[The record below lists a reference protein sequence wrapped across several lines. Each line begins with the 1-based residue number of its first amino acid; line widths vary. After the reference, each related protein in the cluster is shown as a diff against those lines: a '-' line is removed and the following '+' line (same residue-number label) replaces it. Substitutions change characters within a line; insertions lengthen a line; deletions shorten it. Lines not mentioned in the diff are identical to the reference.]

1 MEKKSIKIKFTD
13 WGNYSDD
20 AQKTGNFEYRNIIL
34 ESLEKTYR
42 VELSDNPEVV
52 FCGIFGNDFIHY
64 DCIRVLYSCE
74 EYAPNFNAYDYAITI
89 YEGYSYKDRV
99 YTGVASL
106 LEEKAKRD
114 HDLALKKHLFTEE
127 DLKAKIGF
135 CSYIQSNETVG
146 NKPREEIFRLLNQ
159 YKSID
164 AGGKHLNTIGYR
176 VDDKVAFESNYK
188 FSISFLNSNTYT
200 YQDRPTD
207 SFAAKTIP
215 IYYGNPD
222 IAKIFNP
229 KAFINCHDFKCFEDV
244 VDQVKKIDQD
254 DELYLSMLKEPAFL
268 HPEASDEIQRRFDE
282 FLINIIESGSVQR
295 GAYYSKIAEQ
305 ELYLGRRELIK
316 RRELTIKLVK
326 FFKPFTKT
334 RIGQKMRK
342 KLMGY

>member
-1 MEKKSIKIKFTD
+1 MGKKSIKIKFAD
-13 WGNYSDD
+13 WGSYNSN
-20 AQKTGNFEYRNIIL
+20 APKTGNFEYRNIIL
-34 ESLEKTYR
+34 ESLEKNYR
-42 VELSDNPEVV
+42 VELSDDPDVV
-52 FCGIFGNDFIHY
+52 FCGIFGNDFIQY

-89 YEGYSYKDRV
+89 YEGYHYKDRV
-99 YTGVASL
+99 FTGVASL

-127 DLKAKIGF
+127 DLKTKTGF
-135 CSYIQSNETVG
+135 CSYVQSNETVS
-146 NKPREEIFRLLNQ
+146 NKPREEMFHLLSQ
-159 YKSID
+159 YKPVD

-188 FSISFLNSNTYT
+188 FSISFLNSTTYT

-207 SFAAKTIP
+207 AFAAKTIP

-222 IAKIFNP
+222 IAKTFNP
-229 KAFINCHDFKCFEDV
+229 KAFINCHDFKSFEDI

-254 DELYLSMLKEPAFL
+254 DELYLSMLREPAFL
-268 HPEASDEIQRRFDE
+268 HPETSEEIQKRFDE
-282 FLINIIESGSVQR
+282 FLVNIIESGTVQR
-295 GAYYSKIAEQ
+295 GTYYSKIAEQ

-326 FFKPFTKT
+326 LFKPFTKT

-342 KLMGY
+342 RLMGY